1 MILESRP
8 YQLEIIDKLREALRT
23 NNRALLSSATGSGKS
38 FIFSHI
44 TKSALNRNFS
54 IWVIVPLKVLIS
66 QTSDHFRKWDIP
78 HALIAQGHQESRAFN
93 VHIVSKQTI
102 ERRWHKIKN
111 WPDLI
116 MIDEAHINYD
126 FQLELIERMPE
137 TTKLI
142 GLTATPERE
151 DGRGLSTPYQ
161 VWVKGPEPRELVEKG
176 YLCKVRYFSPPLE
189 GIEELHRKGIDVDA
203 DELEALFKNRAIYGK
218 VIDQWAEYSKGKPTL
233 AYCRNIKAAE
243 EWAHRFREAGFPFE
257 NIDGTMKNSKRKA
270 IIEALTEGK
279 ISGITSVN
287 LIAYGFDCPLVES
300 ILKLRPTE
308 SKALDSQMNGRGL
321 RNYEKWLIDGKIVIN
336 PVIKPPGSELLYK
349 KECVIIHDF
358 VHNLRKHGHPLTDYE
373 WNFYGKEKRKKIK
386 DESADKL
393 KLCPIC
399 WEYEC
404 NCQNK
409 KRVMPDRNIIE
420 INGRLVEHDAPIALK
435 DRPYEE
441 RKEYHD
447 KIIAAKNAYL
457 ELEKTGKIN
466 LAPIKELCEI
476 AESLGRSVMWVY
488 YELNK
493 LEKLVNIPLLKAI
506 EEIKGY
512 KKGWSFFK
520 IKELRSKIE
529 NGTNGK

>member
-1 MILESRP
+1 MTHTARP
-8 YQLEIIDKLREALRT
+8 YQEKMINDLREALRKY
-23 NNRALLSSATGSGKS
+23 NRVLLSAATGSGKS
-38 FIFSHI
+38 FVFSSI
-44 TKSALNRNFS
+44 TSTAFYRNFRV
-54 IWVIVPLKVLIS
+54 WVIVPLTVLLS
-66 QTSDHFRKWDIP
+66 QASEHFIKWEIA
-78 HALIAQGHQESRAFN
+78 HALIASGHQESRAFN
-93 VHIVSKQTI
+93 IHIVSKQTI
-102 ERRWHKIKN
+102 ERRWDKIKN

-116 MIDEAHINYD
+116 LIDEAHINYD
-126 FQLELIERMPE
+126 FQLQLIERMPE
-137 TTKLI
+137 NTKVI
-142 GLTATPERE
+142 GFTATSERE
-151 DGRGLSTPYQ
+151 DGRGLSNIYQ
-161 VWVKGPEPRELVEKG
+161 VWVKGPEPRELAESG

-189 GIEELHRKGIDVDA
+189 GIDELHKKGIEVDA
-203 DELEALFKNRAIYGK
+203 GELEALFANRAIYGK
-218 VIDQWAEYSKGKPTL
+218 VIEQWKEYSLNKPTL

-243 EWAHRFREAGFPFE
+243 EWAHRFREAGFAFE
-257 NIDGTMKNSKRKA
+257 NIDGTMKHSRRKA
-270 IIEALTEGK
+270 LVAALESGK
-279 ISGITSVN
+279 IVGLTSVN
-287 LIAYGFDCPLVES
+287 LIAYGFDCPRIEA

-321 RNYEKWLIDGKIVIN
+321 RIYEKWLIDGKIEIN
-336 PVIKPPGSELLYK
+336 PSNIPNNAELIYK
-349 KECVIIHDF
+349 KENVIIHDF

-529 NGTNGK
+529 NGNKT